1 MPHVHET
8 PGPSRPGRIHARL
21 LRIPGLAGIPLNLA
35 PALLLFGLLAAGCAS
50 APNGTG
56 TDLRALT
63 QSEIQD
69 VRASHALEVI
79 QLLRPRWLQSRGER
93 SFGAIGQNI
102 LVYENDA
109 RLGTVEE
116 VLHLIPA
123 ENIVR
128 MEWVDGSR
136 AGLLPGAGSGHVEAA
151 ILIYTARRPS

>member
-1 MPHVHET
+1 MPSPLLPVGLT
-8 PGPSRPGRIHARL
+8 RTSSLPTTARRARRAVL
-21 LRIPGLAGIPLNLA
+21 GLAMFGC
-35 PALLLFGLLAAGCAS
+35 GLLAAGCAS
-50 APNGTG
+50 APGGSG

-63 QSEIQD
+63 QSEIQEIQ
-69 VRASHALEVI
+69 ASHALEVI
-79 QLLRPRWLQSRGER
+79 QLLRPRWLQSRGDR

-116 VLHLIPA
+116 VLHLVPA

-151 ILIYTARRPS
+151 ILIYTMRRSS